1 MCNNVDGSQGHYALR
16 EKIKADHKYIRML
29 TIAHSSGGE
38 GRGEQDCDIYLHI
51 LAFCSFTYWMG
62 FLNFYLKL
70 KYSLYTIRHTQ
81 LNEILQV
88 CWV

>member
-1 MCNNVDGSQGHYALR
+1 MQ
-16 EKIKADHKYIRML
+16 E
-29 TIAHSSGGE
+29 
-38 GRGEQDCDIYLHI
+38 EQDCDICLHI

-81 LNEILQV
+81 LNEISHV